1 MNKNQ
6 GYAPTGSIPRMKL
19 AGLTVAFSGFILQ
32 HFRQAD
38 LPLSSARWYH
48 KDIAMKFSSFY

>member
-1 MNKNQ
+1 
-6 GYAPTGSIPRMKL
+6 MKL